1 MPSDIFGVKNMKHSN
16 RKYAILFLAPTFV
29 TYLIFLYIPIIFCF
43 YLAFTKYDIISSS
56 EFIGFDNFIRLF
68 TYSRTPQIYANTFKL
83 VLMLVSL
90 HTVIGLLLAL
100 LVRYL
105 FSSVQHVFRFIYYFP
120 CILTTASVAIA
131 WRYMFN
137 KDLGIINYF
146 LSQIGVEAIP
156 WLNHPLW
163 VYGTIAMFSLW
174 KFVGNAFI
182 YFYIGLGNIPSNYYE
197 AARIDGATTFRV
209 FKHITLP
216 LLTPTIFFVV
226 LNLCITSSQIFDE
239 PFFITQGGPSDAT
252 RTLNLYIYET
262 AYREF
267 NFGYSSAI
275 AISLF
280 LILALFTIIQL
291 KMSKRWV
298 TYDN

>member
-1 MPSDIFGVKNMKHSN
+1 MKQSN
-16 RKYAILFLAPTFV
+16 RKDVTLFLGPTFV
-29 TYLIFLYIPIIFCF
+29 TYLIFLYIPIIYCF
-43 YLAFTKYDIISSS
+43 FLAFTKYDIISSY

-68 TYSRTPQIYANTFKL
+68 SYSRTPQIYANTFKL
-83 VLMLVSL
+83 VFLLVTL
-90 HTVIGLLLAL
+90 HTFFGLLLAL

-105 FSSVQHVFRFIYYFP
+105 SSSVQNVFRFVYYFP

-131 WRYMFN
+131 WRYIFN
-137 KDLGIINYF
+137 KDLGILNYF
-146 LSQIGVEAIP
+146 LTQIGIDAIP
-156 WLNHPLW
+156 WLNNPFW
-163 VYGTIAMFSLW
+163 VYGTIAIFSLW
-174 KFVGNAFI
+174 KFVGNAFL
-182 YFYIGLGNIPSNYYE
+182 YFYIGLGNIPVTYYE
-197 AARIDGATTFRV
+197 AARIDGATPYSI

-226 LNLCITSSQIFDE
+226 LNLFIASSQIFDE
-239 PFFITQGGPSDAT
+239 PFFLTGGGPGDAT

-280 LILALFTIIQL
+280 LLLAVFTLIQL
-291 KMSKRWV
+291 NVSKKWV
-298 TYDN
+298 NYDY